1 MNDDDFPNLVRSGT
15 EHSVSVS
22 EHSGNAKTPHNK
34 VTSHEEE
41 TEARKHAFEEKALA
55 ALEAEKALAAA
66 LAEHTPY
73 FAPDD
78 AADSANIQKIDGNTE
93 AKNHQVIHDDQ
104 GPSSNVQ
111 NISTDGLNANQQLI
125 ESTTV
130 SDNIQSLGH
139 EKGVAP
145 NVQNVP
151 ADGIAANKQQ
161 IEGGKGIQ
169 DRRPGV
175 PTDTFSTNHQNI
187 PTESIS
193 DNLQRIPTDNQPR
206 HQTVAVSES
215 GNTNH
220 LGMGDDAKSRNNHGS
235 ERFGVQHTAP
245 IPTDTLETNHPTIP
259 TDASTLNRQA
269 ISQDAH
275 LGTNRQGIGNEKIQD
290 HLAQVPSGTLA
301 RNKVDFPTS
310 SGSQPTTPPTA
321 QPGSSSRAALTPART
336 QPAPNLAHG
345 QINDAFHGRLAGIKH
360 DVDAL
365 NNRLTSFEEKVQAED
380 AKLDKSKP
388 VNIGIKRR

>member
-55 ALEAEKALAAA
+55 ALKAEKALAAA
-66 LAEHTPY
+66 LAEHAPY

-78 AADSANIQKIDGNTE
+78 AAESANIQKNDGNTE

-111 NISTDGLNANQQLI
+111 NIPTDGLNANQQLI

-220 LGMGDDAKSRNNHGS
+220 LGMGDDAKSPDNHGS

-259 TDASTLNRQA
+259 TDTSTLNRQA
-269 ISQDAH
+269 ISQDAP

-301 RNKVDFPTS
+301 RNKVDFPTG

>member
-259 TDASTLNRQA
+259 TDTSTLNRQV
-269 ISQDAH
+269 ISQDAP

>member
-259 TDASTLNRQA
+259 TDTSTLNRQA
-269 ISQDAH
+269 ISQDAP

>member
-55 ALEAEKALAAA
+55 ALKAEKALAAA

-78 AADSANIQKIDGNTE
+78 AADSANIQKNDGNTE

-111 NISTDGLNANQQLI
+111 NIPTDGLNANQQLI

-215 GNTNH
+215 GSTNH
-220 LGMGDDAKSRNNHGS
+220 LGMGDDAKSPDNHGS

-259 TDASTLNRQA
+259 TDAPTLNQQA
-269 ISQDAH
+269 ISRDAP

-290 HLAQVPSGTLA
+290 HLAQAPSGTLT
-301 RNKVDFPTS
+301 RNKVDFLTG
-310 SGSQPTTPPTA
+310 SGSQPTATPTA
-321 QPGSSSRAALTPART
+321 QPASGFRAALTPART
-336 QPAPNLAHG
+336 QPAPNLVHG

>member
-55 ALEAEKALAAA
+55 ALKAEKALAAA
-66 LAEHTPY
+66 LAEHAPY

-78 AADSANIQKIDGNTE
+78 AAESANIQKIDGNTE
-93 AKNHQVIHDDQ
+93 AKTHQVIHDDQ

-259 TDASTLNRQA
+259 TDTSTLNRQA
-269 ISQDAH
+269 ISQDAP

-301 RNKVDFPTS
+301 RNKVDFPTG

-321 QPGSSSRAALTPART
+321 QSGSSSRAALTPART